1 MMVQQFTRAY
11 LLVLFMTKIA
21 ILETNWKLTKN
32 SWKNAKKL
40 QRVQFN
46 ESFTSVIYKCKRVN
60 FSCKV

>member
-11 LLVLFMTKIA
+11 VLVLFMTKIA

-46 ESFTSVIYKCKRVN
+46 ESFTSVIYN
-60 FSCKV
+60 CKV

>member
-11 LLVLFMTKIA
+11 LIVLFMTKIA